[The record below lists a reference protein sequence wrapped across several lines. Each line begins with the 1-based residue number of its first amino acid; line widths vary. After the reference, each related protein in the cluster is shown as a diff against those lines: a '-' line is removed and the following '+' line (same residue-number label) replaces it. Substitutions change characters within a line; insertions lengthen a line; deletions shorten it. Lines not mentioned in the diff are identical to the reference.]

1 MPSLTPKKGGKLY
14 IMQSDPNDIVRK
26 KFKEAAPEAA
36 RIILVDFV
44 GKTDRKVSSDELPD
58 LVLEALNKIPKT
70 GNIRRKKDKM
80 ALNAVSW
87 LIDEISDSYP
97 RREEIVRIFNENMS
111 RIRS

>member
-1 MPSLTPKKGGKLY
+1 
-14 IMQSDPNDIVRK
+14 MQSDPNDKVRK
-26 KFKEAAPEAA
+26 KLKEAAPEAA
-36 RIILVDFV
+36 RVSLADFV
-44 GKTDRKVSSDELPD
+44 GRTDRKVSNDELPD
-58 LVLEALNKIPKT
+58 LVPEALNKIPKT

>member
-1 MPSLTPKKGGKLY
+1 
-14 IMQSDPNDIVRK
+14 MQSDPNDKVRK
-26 KFKEAAPEAA
+26 IFKEAAPGAA

-58 LVLEALNKIPKT
+58 LVLEALNKIPNT

-80 ALNAVSW
+80 ALKAVSW

-97 RREEIVRIFNENMS
+97 KREEIVRIFNENMR

>member
-1 MPSLTPKKGGKLY
+1 
-14 IMQSDPNDIVRK
+14 MQSDPNDKVRK
-26 KFKEAAPEAA
+26 IFKEAAPEAA

-58 LVLEALNKIPKT
+58 LVLEALNKIPNT

-80 ALNAVSW
+80 ALKAVDL
-87 LIDEISDSYP
+87 LIDEIPDSFP
-97 RREEIVRIFNENMS
+97 KREKIIRIYNESIS